1 MAKNVAY
8 ARVSTNRQTTDQQ
21 VSALTSAG
29 CEPVFIETMSGK
41 RNDRPQL
48 AAALA
53 ALEPGDT
60 LTVWK
65 LDRLGRDALQML
77 STIKDLRDRD
87 IVVRSLTD
95 GLDSSTECG
104 RMVMTILAAVAEY
117 EVGLKSERA
126 EAKRKL
132 IRQRGGSLGGAKP
145 KFDAEQADA
154 VRRAHA
160 NGETVAALARV
171 HRVSRPTIYRLLD
184 GVR

>member
-1 MAKNVAY
+1 MARNVAY
-8 ARVSTNRQTTDQQ
+8 ARVSTSRQTTDQQ
-21 VSALTSAG
+21 VAALEAAG
-29 CEPVFIETMSGK
+29 CDPIFTEQMSGK

-48 AAALA
+48 AAVLA
-53 ALEPGDT
+53 ELEAGDT

-65 LDRLGRDALQML
+65 IDRLGRDVRQML
-77 STIKDLRDRD
+77 GTIEDLHDRG
-87 IVVRSLTD
+87 IIVRSLTE

-104 RMVMTILAAVAEY
+104 RMVITILAAVAKY
-117 EVGLKSERA
+117 ELVLKSERA
-126 EAKRKL
+126 EAKRQL

-171 HRVSRPTIYRLLD
+171 HRVSRPTIYRTLE
-184 GVR
+184 GQR

>member
-1 MAKNVAY
+1 MTKHVAY
-8 ARVSTNRQTTDQQ
+8 ARVSTSKQTTDQQ
-21 VSALTSAG
+21 VAALQAAG
-29 CEPVFIETMSGK
+29 CAPIFTEKMSGK
-41 RNDRPQL
+41 RDDRPQL
-48 AAALA
+48 TAALA
-53 ALEPGDT
+53 ELEPGDT

-77 STIKDLRDRD
+77 TTIKSLHDRG

-95 GLDSSTECG
+95 GLDSSTDCG

-117 EVGLKSERA
+117 EVGLKHERA

-145 KFDAEQADA
+145 KLDAEQVAA

-160 NGETVAALARV
+160 SGDTVASLARV
-171 HRVSRPTIYRLLD
+171 HKVSRMTVYRMLE
-184 GVR
+184 GQR